1 MRQASPRLGV
11 PSRDLARC
19 QPTPHGSAF
28 AASLVQ
34 ECERPTA
41 VCPWAQRTGGT
52 RHRLMG
58 NVAPAVSATE
68 EGVGC
73 DRLRPSPRLASH
85 TAPGTVSSRSG
96 SFHLHNTGARR
107 SGQPARGAGRR
118 TCAPLSPPPRHGGVA
133 PSCPGMAISER
144 AACPTPTR
152 WGRSASPCPATAAG
166 RCSTSRPGGGG
177 AGLGGARPLHDLQP
191 RAHRHHPAH
200 PPGGPGRAGDGV
212 DLTLQTAPQL

>member
-118 TCAPLSPPPRHGGVA
+118 TCAPLSPPLVTEVSHPHVRGWRSASVRPARPRHGGGDRRRLA
-133 PSCPGMAISER
+133 RRQRR
-144 AACPTPTR
+144 AGAR
-152 WGRSASPCPATAAG
+152 RAG
-166 RCSTSRPGGGG
+166 PGGGG

-191 RAHRHHPAH
+191 RAHRHYPAH